1 MSLSPGTRE
10 QGMPDAHC
18 TRGLVCK
25 RQKKTAHEHT
35 GQRRQS
41 DIPCAMALRLI
52 SRSPRSVGL
61 SCLRRFTVT
70 GTPARLG
77 FRTSANL
84 TPTSEASG
92 PHDFAVRIGIVRLA
106 RRAPLTEN
114 PPCEPTLR
122 PIPRRPPHPI
132 PTFGDDSQRPFL
144 GNRMAGVVKV
154 ICPTAKGKFCPSGY
168 FVAVQGMAGI
178 DLNLSPQAGRGD

>member
-1 MSLSPGTRE
+1 
-10 QGMPDAHC
+10 MPDAHC

-25 RQKKTAHEHT
+25 LGKETAHEHT

-61 SCLRRFTVT
+61 SASVALRKLALWPGRAFA
-70 GTPARLG
+70 PPQ
-77 FRTSANL
+77 NL

-92 PHDFAVRIGIVRLA
+92 PHDFAVRFGIVRLA

-122 PIPRRPPHPI
+122 PIPRRPPHPV
-132 PTFGDDSQRPFL
+132 PTFGDDGQRPFL
-144 GNRMAGVVKV
+144 GDRMAGVVKM
-154 ICPTAKGKFCPSGY
+154 ICPTAKGKCCPSGC
-168 FVAVQGMAGI
+168 FVAGGADSLVGWAKAP
-178 DLNLSPQAGRGD
+178 LRRAHHLRTSK